1 MIEKLK
7 AFFREE
13 EGLTI
18 VEYAVAAG
26 MITLLV
32 VTAFQ
37 NLGGAVQTVITTIT
51 GFI

>member
-1 MIEKLK
+1 MIKKLRN
-7 AFFREE
+7 FLRDQ

-26 MITLLV
+26 MITLAV

-37 NLGGAVQTVITTIT
+37 LLGGAVQTVITAIT

>member
-1 MIEKLK
+1 MIQKLK
-7 AFFREE
+7 NFLREQ

-26 MITLLV
+26 MITLAV

-37 NLGGAVQTVITTIT
+37 LLGGAVDTVIRAIT
-51 GFI
+51 AFI